1 MFKDEKCPFSKN
13 HYFKTTL
20 LRQRMSRRLS
30 GRERAGST
38 LPFQDHQNS
47 VAERLPSVRDPTA
60 SDVIQPRMTRFGRSP
75 IMAGICPP
83 TRTAGSR
90 PIPGQNGRIPAVWP
104 GFGSSPTKSLVGVEV
119 ESEIVWGAGFPVGR
133 GAGFPVVGVGIVVGR
148 RAKFPVIRWFRQVGF
163 KRR

>member
-47 VAERLPSVRDPTA
+47 VAERLPSVRDLTA

-90 PIPGQNGRIPAVWP
+90 PSVQDPAYPWPEWPDPSRLAGIWLFPDQKLGRGGGRVRDCLGCWVPG
-104 GFGSSPTKSLVGVEV
+104 GSGLESWSVGVL
-119 ESEIVWGAGFPVGR
+119 S
-133 GAGFPVVGVGIVVGR
+133 
-148 RAKFPVIRWFRQVGF
+148 FR
-163 KRR
+163 